1 MLIQYICMNG
11 RNGKIKTIVRF
22 YKSFFILIYQAFDL
36 IFFGGKFKIMI
47 GNAKY
52 DLYFDENYCPNRYHL
67 LELND
72 TLYKA
77 VEANESYFTNKNY
90 LII

>member
-1 MLIQYICMNG
+1 
-11 RNGKIKTIVRF
+11 
-22 YKSFFILIYQAFDL
+22 
-36 IFFGGKFKIMI
+36 MI

-77 VEANESYFTNKNY
+77 VEANESYFTNESY